1 MLLAFVVLVVSRGDS
16 PTIGKRW
23 QNEPMACA
31 MSGFFFLQASASPL
45 LIGFHATAEV
55 ASRARTRRVKS
66 LIGKRILGSVL
77 RVRVGEREAGLT
89 ELTVLHES
97 SLCLAHD
104 VHSWALPLL
113 DVKETLSWRMNAG
126 GRGIGTSL
134 ILLLDFT
141 KTKDW
146 ESLQLVESLTAYQY
160 AG

>member
-1 MLLAFVVLVVSRGDS
+1 M
-16 PTIGKRW
+16 
-23 QNEPMACA
+23 
-31 MSGFFFLQASASPL
+31 GFQ
-45 LIGFHATAEV
+45 ATAEV

-113 DVKETLSWRMNAG
+113 DVKEIDLRRMNADV
-126 GRGIGTSL
+126 GRTGTSL
-134 ILLLDFT
+134 ILLLDFG
-141 KTKDW
+141 KDK
-146 ESLQLVESLTAYQY
+146 ELGEL
-160 AG
+160 AGGRKPSRKPAWRAINTPE